1 MTLSEKIANGIG
13 IDEAYVEIIATRN
26 NLYAKYYI
34 PKKNGRKR
42 LIMQPSKELKVIQR
56 WLVKNILCDFPIS
69 EYSYAYNKGDSIK
82 KNALIHRKGSHL
94 LHTDIINFFPSISRN
109 MLKLYFENNEKI
121 VRKLGLTENDIELL
135 LDICLYRGEFLVV
148 GSVASP
154 RISNMVMYEFDLEVK
169 NILDDFGQ
177 FQYTRYADD
186 IVISSTSFIVEEVL
200 EEIEQLMETY
210 GFHMNRNKTYYMS
223 KNKKRQVTG
232 IVLDNNRDVLTIG
245 TKKYKMLQRM
255 IYSYLIKGEGDL
267 SYIKGYLSYIKEVSK
282 QQYCQLK
289 TTYSRYDKE
298 RKIFD

>member
-69 EYSYAYNKGDSIK
+69 KYSYAYNKGDSIK

-148 GSVASP
+148 GSAASP
-154 RISNMVMYEFDLEVK
+154 RISNMVMYEFDLELK
-169 NILDDFGQ
+169 NILDDFGPMSR
-177 FQYTRYADD
+177 F
-186 IVISSTSFIVEEVL
+186 STS
-200 EEIEQLMETY
+200 
-210 GFHMNRNKTYYMS
+210 
-223 KNKKRQVTG
+223 
-232 IVLDNNRDVLTIG
+232 
-245 TKKYKMLQRM
+245 
-255 IYSYLIKGEGDL
+255 
-267 SYIKGYLSYIKEVSK
+267 
-282 QQYCQLK
+282 
-289 TTYSRYDKE
+289 
-298 RKIFD
+298 